1 MAPDPW
7 LDAAFRRL
15 IADLGWSGLFNL
27 QFIVHGGA
35 PLRFDLNP
43 RAYHT
48 LALAVAAGV
57 NPALWVER
65 LLDARITALREA
77 RPGVRF
83 RAEIDDGL
91 AVLRLAKRGDLR
103 AALRAARPHR
113 GTVHALAA
121 PGDRRP
127 ALLTIAASP
136 LKRIRARLTTG

>member
-1 MAPDPW
+1 MA
-7 LDAAFRRL
+7 ARRC
-15 IADLGWSGLFNL
+15 GSTST
-27 QFIVHGGA
+27 
-35 PLRFDLNP
+35 

-57 NPALWVER
+57 NLPALWVER

-127 ALLTIAASP
+127 ALLTIAAFP
-136 LKRIRARLTTG
+136 LKRSAPA